1 MNMKKRKD
9 GRYLKVVTINGK
21 RLYFYSSKTTEQQAE
36 RDINRQILSYTKQ
49 EEKGKLFCDVA
60 EEWEEEHFPK
70 IEYNT
75 ARRYKV
81 LLNYAIEE
89 FEYIYIKDIQPI
101 DVEQYLNYFV
111 SRNYSSKSI
120 KDTLSVLRLVC
131 KYACIKGYITTDP
144 TRYITP
150 PKGKAPVKRQALT
163 EEEVEIVKDNIN
175 QPFGLFPYFLMYTGL
190 RKGEALALQFKDI
203 DFDNKEINVYKSVY
217 HKSNVPHIKGTKTEN
232 GTRKVVLL
240 DVLADKLPK
249 GKDENF
255 IFSIDGTK
263 PLGYSAFQRRWDK
276 YKKETGLDITAHQL
290 RHTYATILFEAG
302 IDVKDAQ
309 HLLGHSDISVTR
321 NIYTHIRTNHFK
333 ETVEKLNTFMN

>member
-1 MNMKKRKD
+1 MKKRKD

-89 FEYIYIKDIQPI
+89 FEDIYIKDIQPI

-190 RKGEALALQFKDI
+190 RKGEALALQYKDI
-203 DFDNKEINVYKSVY
+203 DFDNKEISVSKSIYYKGGVA
-217 HKSNVPHIKGTKTEN
+217 HIKGTKTES
-232 GTRKVVLL
+232 GERKVFLP
-240 DVLADKLPK
+240 DVLADKLSK
-249 GKDENF
+249 GKAEEYL
-255 IFSIDGTK
+255 FSVDGTK
-263 PLGYSAFQRRWDK
+263 PLAYSTFERKWKK
-276 YKKETGLDITAHQL
+276 YKEEVGLNITAHQL
-290 RHTYATILFEAG
+290 RHTYATILFEAE
-302 IDVKDAQ
+302 IDAKDAQ
-309 HLLGHSDISVTR
+309 YLLGHSDISVTR
-321 NIYTHIRTNHFK
+321 NIYTHIRKNHL
-333 ETVEKLNTFMN
+333 EQTGEKLNRYIS

>member
-1 MNMKKRKD
+1 MKKRKD

-36 RDINRQILSYTKQ
+36 RDINRQILAYTKQ
-49 EEKGKLFCDVA
+49 EERGKLFSEVA

-75 ARRYKV
+75 AKRYKI
-81 LLNYAIEE
+81 LLSHAVEE
-89 FEYIYIKDIQPI
+89 FDDRYIKEIQPI
-101 DVEQYLNYFV
+101 DIEQYLDYYV
-111 SRNYSSKSI
+111 TRDYATKTI
-120 KDTLSVLRLVC
+120 KDQLSIVRLVF
-131 KYACIKGYITTDP
+131 KYAYIKGYVENDP
-144 TRYITP
+144 TRYISP
-150 PKGKAPVKRQALT
+150 PKGKSAIKRQPLT
-163 EEEVEIVKDNIN
+163 EEETEAVKNSLN
-175 QPFGLFPYFLMYTGL
+175 CSFGLFPYFLLYTGL

-249 GKDENF
+249 GKDKNF

>member
-1 MNMKKRKD
+1 MKKRKD

-36 RDINRQILSYTKQ
+36 RDINRQILAYTQQ
-49 EEKGKLFCDVA
+49 EERGKLFSEVA

-89 FEYIYIKDIQPI
+89 FEDIYIKDIQPI

-131 KYACIKGYITTDP
+131 KYACIKDYITTDP

-150 PKGKAPVKRQALT
+150 PKGKASVKRQALT

-190 RKGEALALQFKDI
+190 RKGEALALQYKDI
-203 DFDNKEINVYKSVY
+203 DFDNKYLTITASKEEDVNDEGKNYIRRERNFGSYKRQFYLGDINEDEIKAEFN
-217 HKSNVPHIKGTKTEN
+217 N
-232 GTRKVVLL
+232 GILKVV
-240 DVLADKLPK
+240 VP
-249 GKDENF
+249 
-255 IFSIDGTK
+255 
-263 PLGYSAFQRRWDK
+263 
-276 YKKETGLDITAHQL
+276 KKEI
-290 RHTYATILFEAG
+290 
-302 IDVKDAQ
+302 IDTKKKIEI
-309 HLLGHSDISVTR
+309 G
-321 NIYTHIRTNHFK
+321 
-333 ETVEKLNTFMN
+333 

>member
-1 MNMKKRKD
+1 M
-9 GRYLKVVTINGK
+9 
-21 RLYFYSSKTTEQQAE
+21 
-36 RDINRQILSYTKQ
+36 
-49 EEKGKLFCDVA
+49 
-60 EEWEEEHFPK
+60 
-70 IEYNT
+70 
-75 ARRYKV
+75 
-81 LLNYAIEE
+81 
-89 FEYIYIKDIQPI
+89 
-101 DVEQYLNYFV
+101 
-111 SRNYSSKSI
+111 
-120 KDTLSVLRLVC
+120 
-131 KYACIKGYITTDP
+131 
-144 TRYITP
+144 
-150 PKGKAPVKRQALT
+150 
-163 EEEVEIVKDNIN
+163 
-175 QPFGLFPYFLMYTGL
+175 
-190 RKGEALALQFKDI
+190 
-203 DFDNKEINVYKSVY
+203 KSVY